1 MAYDYVVI
9 GGGPSG
15 VTLAYALALT
25 NRSVLLL
32 EGTSSLGGNWK
43 TDWVDNTYLSEHSPK
58 VLFSTNQLFFGM
70 LRAFGIRADTTSVYG
85 SYVDTQFKMYKRILE
100 PMSFREMYHSIQ
112 AFSHYIF
119 SPSTFDYYQSVDEWM
134 RSKAFAKEGYRSI
147 KVLCITL
154 ATTPDKLCMG
164 SLLESIVRISGSSMV
179 QLKRPNEWVQRV
191 ESIFASIPNLD
202 VRYRCYVE
210 CIDDKTGCVTSSD
223 HKLAYGKNIVSCIPL
238 RGFYKIIR
246 NSSIALQ
253 GNWFDTLMEFQEYVD
268 NSTYTGIGIQLHF
281 NRPMDTLDQKW
292 CWSCYN
298 DWTIIVTQ
306 KENTNI
312 EISKDPSI
320 QSVWSCVIVD
330 LDATS
335 KRLRKTVHECTMAE
349 IVDEL
354 MFQLSTEFNT
364 QITPCKITVHSG
376 VKKENGKWVSPNSSY
391 SNSMG
396 TLPFQGKRVTNVF
409 TIGPHTVSRIATVET
424 AIESAIHFCTFKGIK
439 HPFKRSG
446 RTLSQHILWIAIL
459 CTLMYGAV
467 VAIRML

>member
-1 MAYDYVVI
+1 
-9 GGGPSG
+9 
-15 VTLAYALALT
+15 
-25 NRSVLLL
+25 
-32 EGTSSLGGNWK
+32 
-43 TDWVDNTYLSEHSPK
+43 
-58 VLFSTNQLFFGM
+58 
-70 LRAFGIRADTTSVYG
+70 
-85 SYVDTQFKMYKRILE
+85 
-100 PMSFREMYHSIQ
+100 
-112 AFSHYIF
+112 
-119 SPSTFDYYQSVDEWM
+119 
-134 RSKAFAKEGYRSI
+134 
-147 KVLCITL
+147 
-154 ATTPDKLCMG
+154 
-164 SLLESIVRISGSSMV
+164 V

-354 MFQLSTEFNT
+354 MF
-364 QITPCKITVHSG
+364 
-376 VKKENGKWVSPNSSY
+376 
-391 SNSMG
+391 
-396 TLPFQGKRVTNVF
+396 
-409 TIGPHTVSRIATVET
+409 
-424 AIESAIHFCTFKGIK
+424 
-439 HPFKRSG
+439 
-446 RTLSQHILWIAIL
+446 
-459 CTLMYGAV
+459 
-467 VAIRML
+467 